1 MVDKPKGMST
11 SRRKRIED
19 ICTLLEQAQQN
30 SCCLGM
36 RVDEEKLWHVTSQAK
51 QQSFLDSLPNISLKE
66 LLRTSTKLPL
76 REKRILAVVLANSLL
91 QLCESPWFSKEWSKK
106 DISFFYKS
114 ANQVDLKR
122 PYISTF
128 FQNTQ
133 QGDDPEAMLRIHPN
147 QSILALGILL
157 LEIQVGKPIESQRT
171 AEDLGDGQ
179 SVNVNTDLT
188 TALRLLEDSVDDI
201 YEDYRTAIQACLNC
215 NFVPPDQALDLENAE
230 FRQAVYENI
239 VAPLE
244 QELYH
249 GFKLTAKDLK

>member
-1 MVDKPKGMST
+1 MVDKPKGIS
-11 SRRKRIED
+11 SPQKKQIED
-19 ICTLLEQAQQN
+19 ICTLLEQARKN
-30 SCCLGM
+30 HCCLGM
-36 RVDEEKLWHVTSQAK
+36 LVDEEKLWHVKSQAK
-51 QQSFLDSLPNISLKE
+51 QRSFVDSPPNISLEE
-66 LLRTSTKLPL
+66 LLRTSTKLSL

-91 QLCESPWFSKEWSKK
+91 QLCESPWFSKDWSKE

-114 ANQVDLKR
+114 ANQVDLKN
-122 PYISTF
+122 PYISAF
-128 FQNTQ
+128 FQNAQ
-133 QGDDPEAMLRIHPN
+133 KDADPEAMLRIHPN

-157 LEIQVGKPIESQRT
+157 LEIQLGKPIESQRT
-171 AEDLGDGQ
+171 AEDLVDGQ
-179 SVNVNTDLT
+179 NVNVNTDLT
-188 TALRLLEDSVDDI
+188 TALRLFEDSVDDI

-215 NFVPPDQALDLENAE
+215 NFVSPDQALDLENAD